1 MKNKFCWTKTNVYL
15 SEPASHPLL
24 QDDRYL
30 ALLLDEL
37 DGWIKPQEVNIFTDI
52 VRLYAWSSTP
62 IWNMSS
68 KQWRRTKRGALS
80 LDWKD
85 VFTKQNQQLK
95 AAASDIDVHHVLRY
109 MSLLLFSIVLAHD
122 AIWFSDVYRRPS
134 IKTVYEPMPDDRP
147 RCSRVWIMGLLSLFL
162 LRIPSSRD
170 RLCLSGQPLRTSFD
184 SRDIFHA
191 EYGKDLSYWSSAFL
205 VIFSLYHTLKLKRNW
220 AKVLDSSLLCL
231 RSTMS
236 ILRRNTGGKVHPSDI
251 DEVRGSK
258 DWPYCTFSLNR
269 RSITMQRGWIGWV
282 SISTSEW

>member
-1 MKNKFCWTKTNVYL
+1 
-15 SEPASHPLL
+15 
-24 QDDRYL
+24 
-30 ALLLDEL
+30 
-37 DGWIKPQEVNIFTDI
+37 
-52 VRLYAWSSTP
+52 
-62 IWNMSS
+62 
-68 KQWRRTKRGALS
+68 
-80 LDWKD
+80 
-85 VFTKQNQQLK
+85 
-95 AAASDIDVHHVLRY
+95 
-109 MSLLLFSIVLAHD
+109 
-122 AIWFSDVYRRPS
+122 
-134 IKTVYEPMPDDRP
+134 MPDDRP
-147 RCSRVWIMGLLSLFL
+147 RCSRVWIMGPLSLFL

-170 RLCLSGQPLRTSFD
+170 RLCLSGQRLRTSFH

-269 RSITMQRGWIGWV
+269 RSITMQKGWIGWV